1 MEYALSI
8 VVWAA
13 VPALVAVGLIGLGI
27 WAIRTSRG
35 DVSRA
40 VGILVIA
47 FGMATI
53 GFTLMT
59 APYGTVEIVETSGGL
74 DAASL
79 AATVVNAP
87 DPQAA
92 FDSLTLPEQIAVAD
106 ALAEGVLVTTTEVE
120 TVPRPEGSQRP
131 AIEPES
137 GEEGPVGG
145 TE

>member
-1 MEYALSI
+1 MQSLATAALW
-8 VVWAA
+8 VV
-13 VPALVAVGLIGLGI
+13 VPAVVAAGLIGLGV

-35 DVSRA
+35 DASRA

-47 FGMATI
+47 FGIATI
-53 GFTLMT
+53 GFALVT
-59 APYGTVEIVETSGGL
+59 APYGTVEIVETSIGV
-74 DAASL
+74 DTASL

-106 ALAEGVLVTTTEVE
+106 ALAEGVTVTTVE
-120 TVPRPEGSQRP
+120 TMTVPRPEGSQRP

-137 GEEGPVGG
+137 GEEGPVVP
-145 TE
+145 